1 LPTFNTILLKPD
13 GRLSTAFS
21 DLYFFVSFFKF
32 VHWPSHAWN
41 FTIDDGLELELDN
54 MMTSFVRSAPP
65 SLCPYTD
72 SVQLH
77 SIDSLPLL
85 ACLPLL
91 GVVVQMTRHCPN
103 LASAVHKTLCRR
115 RLHCQ
120 SQFLHGARLLVA
132 SPMIF
137 KAPRF

>member
-1 LPTFNTILLKPD
+1 LAVT
-13 GRLSTAFS
+13 
-21 DLYFFVSFFKF
+21 
-32 VHWPSHAWN
+32 WN

-91 GVVVQMTRHCPN
+91 GVVVQMTHHWSN
-103 LASAVHKTLCRR
+103 LASAVYKQNSLPTPTSLPVAVSTTA
-115 RLHCQ
+115 LAFS
-120 SQFLHGARLLVA
+120 SQ
-132 SPMIF
+132 
-137 KAPRF
+137 AP